1 VEYERKSDH
10 LDHTTLEKNQKNQV
24 RGEERER
31 LKKNLKKMAIP
42 LKIFSNSILY

>member
-10 LDHTTLEKNQKNQV
+10 LDYTTLEKNQKNQV

-31 LKKNLKKMAIP
+31 LKKEFKENGHTTQD
-42 LKIFSNSILY
+42 FQ